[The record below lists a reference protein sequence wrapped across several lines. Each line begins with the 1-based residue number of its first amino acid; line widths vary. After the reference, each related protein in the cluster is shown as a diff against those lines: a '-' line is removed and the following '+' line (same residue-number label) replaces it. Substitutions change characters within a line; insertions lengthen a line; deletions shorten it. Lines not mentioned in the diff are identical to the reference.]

1 MRPRATRKPVFH
13 PPERSSM
20 SSIRRHTRPER
31 SARPCSI
38 DPLEPRLLFA
48 SFGFQTART
57 VSAGVRPA
65 TLAVADF
72 NGDGFPD
79 IAAGN
84 TGGTGGVSVLLGN
97 GNGTYHAGGSVI
109 APFAVS
115 GVVTADVNG
124 DQFADLLL
132 V

>member
-1 MRPRATRKPVFH
+1 MSTMHIQRIETFTLKQSAVRETASLTLAR

-20 SSIRRHTRPER
+20 SPIRHSRPDR
-31 SARPCSI
+31 SARPFAI

-72 NGDGFPD
+72 NSDGFPD

-84 TGGTGGVSVLLGN
+84 TGGTGGVSILLGN

-109 APFAVS
+109 
-115 GVVTADVNG
+115 
-124 DQFADLLL
+124 
-132 V
+132 